1 MFVKEDKKGQ
11 HYYSLIFYISQ
22 SEYRKRSEAD
32 CNVNVWE
39 EPGDTLISKLSEHL
53 SLTSVSALSNW
64 TSREVADCSNKVFS
78 WWFNG
83 GTVGVHLLCTELKE
97 SKRVKRRQLKDRG
110 TDGRD
115 ASSAPSSTAGFL
127 LWDCGGCTAGSPAL
141 DINQTTLP
149 NSVDGK
155 C

>member
-22 SEYRKRSEAD
+22 SEYRKRIEAG

-39 EPGDTLISKLSEHL
+39 EPGDILISKLSEHL
-53 SLTSVSALSNW
+53 SLSSVSALSNW

-78 WWFNG
+78 WCLSSR
-83 GTVGVHLLCTELKE
+83 VVLCTELRKE
-97 SKRVKRRQLKDRG
+97 RAKERG
-110 TDGRD
+110 GCICRMEEQMDEIPTQFPAPQQGFCFGTVV
-115 ASSAPSSTAGFL
+115 SSL
-127 LWDCGGCTAGSPAL
+127 LWAQPWMR
-141 DINQTTLP
+141 NKQP
-149 NSVDGK
+149 FPRRVDGK